1 MGKADAPTPAQPQQV
16 AGEQTKSNV
25 GTAVA
30 NATLGN
36 VNQYSPYG
44 STTYQETGGK
54 WIDGNWVPSYSQT
67 TALSEP
73 LQNILTGTQN
83 TAQSLLPAGQTLADQ
98 YKSNLTA
105 GPYAD
110 ILKQGPQAL
119 DQSTAQT
126 IYNGQMSLLQPTFD
140 QQNRQLENQLS
151 RQGIPL
157 GSEAYGN
164 AQTQLGTQ
172 QNQARTAALGTATQQ
187 GNQAAT
193 QMFNLALLGQKAPLD
208 QLTQLYGGAVG

>member
-1 MGKADAPTPAQPQQV
+1 MGKADAPTPAAPQQV

-25 GTAVA
+25 STAVA

-67 TALSEP
+67 TALSQP

-83 TAQSLLPAGQTLADQ
+83 TAQSLLPTGQALADQ
-98 YKSNLTA
+98 YGKNVTS

-110 ILKQGPQAL
+110 ILNKGPQAL
-119 DQSTAQT
+119 NQDTANT
-126 IYNGQMSLLQPTFD
+126 IYQGQMSLLQPTFD
-140 QQNRQLENQLS
+140 QQQRQLQDQLS
-151 RQGIPL
+151 RQGIPV
-157 GSEAYGN
+157 GSEAYSN
-164 AQTQLGTQ
+164 AMTQLGTT
-172 QNQARTAALGTATQQ
+172 QNQQRTAALGNATSQ
-187 GNQAAT
+187 GTDAASKMFGLALQGQAA
-193 QMFNLALLGQKAPLD
+193 P
-208 QLTQLYGGAVG
+208 LTQLSQLYGNMG